1 MTVLI
6 LADEFDVSADQ
17 MVLAL
22 GERSVPVCR
31 IDTAWFPEQLSVD
44 AELREGRWWGRLRT
58 PGRDVEL
65 EGLRSVWYR
74 NPSTFRFPPEL
85 SGAERHHAFLE
96 AKYGL
101 GGVLS
106 SLPVLWVNH
115 PARAAAASKPVQLA
129 TAARCGLTVP
139 DTLITNEPDAVR
151 RFAAQGATVTKM
163 LGANHI
169 AEEGTRKIT
178 FTRLL
183 RSAEL
188 ADLGGIEATAH
199 QFQRWVAKSYDC
211 RVIAIGGQLFA
222 FAIRAGS
229 IESYIDFRTDYDALA
244 YEPIALPVE
253 VADGIRRFLDVRGL
267 VYGALD
273 FVVGHEGG
281 HVFLECNS
289 GGQFGWL
296 ESRTGVPLIQALA
309 DLLTRGAGP

>member
-6 LADEFDVSADQ
+6 LAAEFDVTADQ

-22 GERSVPVCR
+22 REGGVPVCR
-31 IDTAWFPEQLSVD
+31 IYTRWFPTQLRFK
-44 AELREGRWWGRLRT
+44 AELRDDRWRGRLCA

-74 NPSTFRFPPEL
+74 SPTTFQFSSEL
-85 SGAERHHAFLE
+85 SSAERQHAFLE
-96 AKYGL
+96 AKYGF

-115 PARAAAASKPVQLA
+115 PARAAAASKPVQLF
-129 TAARCGLTVP
+129 TAARCGLTVA
-139 DTLITNEPDAVR
+139 DTLITNEPSAVR
-151 RFAAQGATVTKM
+151 RFAERGATVTKM

-183 RSAEL
+183 DDEDL
-188 ADLGGIEATAH
+188 ADLRGIEVTCH
-199 QFQRWVAKSYDC
+199 LMQRWAPKQHEA
-211 RVIAIGGQLFA
+211 RVIAIGKQLFA
-222 FAIRAGS
+222 FAIHAGNAT
-229 IESYIDFRTDYDALA
+229 SYIDFRADYDALT
-244 YEPIALPVE
+244 YEPIELPIDVKN
-253 VADGIRRFLDVRGL
+253 GIRRFLDTMGL

-273 FVVGHEGG
+273 FVVGPDASYT
-281 HVFLECNS
+281 FLECNS

-296 ESRTGVPLIQALA
+296 EARTGAPITQALA
-309 DLLTRGAGP
+309 DLLAQGTHP

>member
-6 LADEFDVSADQ
+6 LAAEFDVSADQ

-22 GERSVPVCR
+22 REREVPVCR
-31 IDTAWFPEQLSVD
+31 LDTMWFPTQLSIE
-44 AELREGRWWGRLRT
+44 AQLREGRWRGRLCT

-74 NPSTFRFPPEL
+74 SPTTFHFPAAL
-85 SGAERHHAFLE
+85 NGSERHHAFLE

-139 DTLITNEPDAVR
+139 DTLITNEPEAVR
-151 RFAAQGATVTKM
+151 RFARCDATVTKM
-163 LGANHI
+163 LGTNHI

-183 RSAEL
+183 NDD
-188 ADLGGIEATAH
+188 DLGDLRGINVTTH
-199 QFQRWVAKSYDC
+199 QFQRWVTKQHDA
-211 RVIAIGGQLFA
+211 RVIAIDDTLFA
-222 FAIRAGS
+222 FAIHAGNAA
-229 IESYIDFRTDYDALA
+229 SYIDFRADYDALS
-244 YEPIALPVE
+244 YETIELPTDVS
-253 VADGIRRFLDVRGL
+253 AGIRRFLGAMGL
-267 VYGALD
+267 MYGALD
-273 FVVGHEGG
+273 FVVSPDGSYT
-281 HVFLECNS
+281 FLECNA

-296 ESRTGVPLIQALA
+296 EARTGAPLTAALA
-309 DLLTRGAGP
+309 DLLAAGAPA

>member
-6 LADEFDVSADQ
+6 LAGEFDVSADQ

-22 GERSVPVCR
+22 REREIPVCR
-31 IDTAWFPEQLSVD
+31 IDTAWFPTRLGLD
-44 AELREGRWWGRLRT
+44 TELRDGRWWGRLRA
-58 PGRDVEL
+58 PGRDVEI

-74 NPSTFRFPPEL
+74 SPTTFQFPSEL
-85 SGAERHHAFLE
+85 SGAERQHAFLE

-115 PARAAAASKPVQLA
+115 PARAAAASKPVQLS

-139 DTLITNEPDAVR
+139 DTLITNEPSAVR
-151 RFAAQGATVTKM
+151 RFAEKGATVTKM

-169 AEEGTRKIT
+169 AEEGTRKII

-183 RSAEL
+183 GDDDL
-188 ADLGGIEATAH
+188 ADLRGIDVTCH
-199 QFQRWVAKSYDC
+199 LVQRWAPKQYDA
-211 RVIAIGGQLFA
+211 RVIAIGTQLFA
-222 FAIRAGS
+222 FAIHAGNAT
-229 IESYIDFRTDYDALA
+229 SYIDFRADYDALT
-244 YEPIALPVE
+244 YEPIELPVD
-253 VADGIRRFLDVRGL
+253 VANGIRRFLDTMEL

-273 FVVGHEGG
+273 FVVGPDGSYA
-281 HVFLECNS
+281 FLECNS

-296 ESRTGVPLIQALA
+296 EARTGAPLIQTLT
-309 DLLTRGAGP
+309 DLLAREM

>member
-6 LADEFDVSADQ
+6 LAAEFDVSADQ

-22 GERSVPVCR
+22 RERDVPVCR
-31 IDTAWFPEQLSVD
+31 LDTMWFPAQLSFD
-44 AELREGRWWGRLRT
+44 AELRDGRWRGWLRA

-74 NPSTFRFPPEL
+74 SPTTFQFPPEL

-106 SLPVLWVNH
+106 SLPVFWVNH
-115 PARAAAASKPVQLA
+115 PARAAAASKPVQLF

-139 DTLITNEPDAVR
+139 DTLITNEPSAVC
-151 RFAAQGATVTKM
+151 RFAEQGATVTKM

-183 RSAEL
+183 GHDDL
-188 ADLGGIEATAH
+188 ADLRGIHITTH
-199 QFQRWVAKSYDC
+199 QFQRWAPKQYDC
-211 RVIAIGGQLFA
+211 RVIAIGKQLFA
-222 FAIRAGS
+222 FAIHAGNAAS
-229 IESYIDFRTDYDALA
+229 HIDFRVDYDALT
-244 YEPIALPVE
+244 YEPIELPADVASGIKQFMDAL
-253 VADGIRRFLDVRGL
+253 GL

-273 FVVGHEGG
+273 FVVSPDGSYA
-281 HVFLECNS
+281 FLECNS

-296 ESRTGVPLIQALA
+296 EARTGAPLTQSLA
-309 DLLTRGAGP
+309 DLLVQGAYP

>member
-6 LADEFDVSADQ
+6 LAGEFDVSADQ

-22 GERSVPVCR
+22 RNREVPVCR
-31 IDTAWFPEQLSVD
+31 VDTRWFPTQLRIE
-44 AELREGRWWGRLRT
+44 AQLRDDRWQGRLRA
-58 PGRDVEL
+58 PGRDIEL
-65 EGLRSVWYR
+65 ERLRSVWYR
-74 NPSTFRFPPEL
+74 GPTTFQFAREL
-85 SGAERHHAFLE
+85 SDAERHHAFLE

-129 TAARCGLTVP
+129 TAVRCGLSVP
-139 DTLITNEPDAVR
+139 DTLITNDPDSVR
-151 RFAAQGATVTKM
+151 RFASCGATVTKM

-183 RSAEL
+183 NDDDL
-188 ADLGGIEATAH
+188 ADLRGIEVTAH
-199 QFQRWVAKSYDC
+199 QFQRWVPKQYDT
-211 RVIAIGGQLFA
+211 RVIAVGGRLFA
-222 FAIRAGS
+222 FAIHAGNVAS
-229 IESYIDFRTDYDALA
+229 HIDFRADYGALS
-244 YEPIALPVE
+244 YEQIALPNE
-253 VADGIRRFLDVRGL
+253 VTEGIRQFLGTMGL

-273 FVVGHEGG
+273 FVVSPEGAYT
-281 HVFLECNS
+281 FLECNA

-296 ESRTGVPLIQALA
+296 EARTGAPITEALA
-309 DLLTRGAGP
+309 DLLATGAS

>member
-6 LADEFDVSADQ
+6 LASEFDVSADQ
-17 MVLAL
+17 MVPAL
-22 GERSVPVCR
+22 REREVPVCR
-31 IDTAWFPEQLSVD
+31 VDTMWFPARLSLH
-44 AELREGRWWGRLRT
+44 AEFRDGRWRGRLSA
-58 PGRDVEL
+58 PGRDIEL

-74 NPSTFRFPPEL
+74 SPTTFHFPPEL

-115 PARAAAASKPVQLA
+115 PARAAAASKPVQLS

-139 DTLITNEPDAVR
+139 DTLITNEPSAVR
-151 RFAAQGATVTKM
+151 RFAEQGATVTKM

-178 FTRLL
+178 FTRRLGPDD
-183 RSAEL
+183 L
-188 ADLGGIEATAH
+188 ADLRGIRTTTH
-199 QFQRWVAKSYDC
+199 QFQRWAPKRYDC
-211 RVIAIGGQLFA
+211 RVIAIGTRLFA
-222 FAIRAGS
+222 FAIRSGNS
-229 IESYIDFRTDYDALA
+229 ISYIDFRADYDALT
-244 YEPIALPVE
+244 YEPIELPTDVGQ
-253 VADGIRRFLDVRGL
+253 GIARFLATMGR

-273 FVVGHEGG
+273 FVVSPDGSYA
-281 HVFLECNS
+281 FLECNS

-296 ESRTGVPLIQALA
+296 EARTGAPLTQTLA
-309 DLLTRGAGP
+309 DLLAQEAYP

>member
-6 LADEFDVSADQ
+6 LAAEFDVSADQ
-17 MVLAL
+17 MVLVL
-22 GERSVPVCR
+22 RERGVPVCR
-31 IDTAWFPEQLSVD
+31 VDTAWFPSQLSVD
-44 AELREGRWWGRLRT
+44 AELQDGRWRGWLRT
-58 PGRDVEL
+58 PGREVEL

-74 NPSTFRFPPEL
+74 SPTTFQFSPEL

-115 PARAAAASKPVQLA
+115 PAWAAAASKPVQLT

-139 DTLITNEPDAVR
+139 DTLITNESAAVR

-183 RSAEL
+183 GAAEF
-188 ADLGGIEATAH
+188 ADLRGIEATTH
-199 QFQRWVAKSYDC
+199 QFQRWAQKLYDC
-211 RVIAIGGQLFA
+211 RVIVIGDRFFA
-222 FAIRAGS
+222 FAIRAGNTA
-229 IESYIDFRTDYDALA
+229 SYLDFRADYDALT
-244 YEPIALPVE
+244 YEPIELPVD
-253 VADGIRRFLDVRGL
+253 VANGVRRFLGVLGL

-273 FVVGHEGG
+273 FVVSPEGSYA
-281 HVFLECNS
+281 FLECNS

-296 ESRTGVPLIQALA
+296 ESRTGAPLIQTLA
-309 DLLTRGAGP
+309 DLLAQGVCP

>member
-22 GERSVPVCR
+22 REREVSVCR
-31 IDTAWFPEQLSVD
+31 VDTMWFPSQLNI
-44 AELREGRWWGRLRT
+44 
-58 PGRDVEL
+58 DVEL
-65 EGLRSVWYR
+65 RGGCWRGRLCAPGREVELEELRSVWYR
-74 NPSTFRFPPEL
+74 SPATFQFPAEL

-139 DTLITNEPDAVR
+139 DTLITNEPAAVR
-151 RFAAQGATVTKM
+151 RFAERGATVTKM

-178 FTRLL
+178 FTRVLDDDD
-183 RSAEL
+183 L
-188 ADLGGIEATAH
+188 ADLRGISTTAH
-199 QFQRWVAKSYDC
+199 QFQRWVSKLYDC
-211 RVIAIGGQLFA
+211 RVIAIGGQLFT
-222 FAIRAGS
+222 FAIHAGNTK
-229 IESYIDFRTDYDALA
+229 SYVDFRADYDALS
-244 YEPIALPVE
+244 YEPIELPVDVTE
-253 VADGIRRFLDVRGL
+253 GIRRFLGMMGL

-273 FVVGHEGG
+273 FVVDPEGSLT
-281 HVFLECNS
+281 FLECNS
-289 GGQFGWL
+289 SGQFGWL
-296 ESRTGVPLIQALA
+296 EARTGAPLIETLA
-309 DLLTRGAGP
+309 DLLAKGVRP

>member
-6 LADEFDVSADQ
+6 LAGELDVSVDQ

-22 GERSVPVCR
+22 RERDVSVCR
-31 IDTAWFPEQLSVD
+31 VDTVWFPAQLSID
-44 AELREGRWWGRLRT
+44 AELRDGRWQGRLRA
-58 PGRDVEL
+58 PGRDIEL
-65 EGLRSVWYR
+65 VGLRSVWYR
-74 NPSTFRFPPEL
+74 SPTTFQFPPEL

-115 PARAAAASKPVQLA
+115 PARAAAASKPVQLS

-139 DTLITNEPDAVR
+139 DTLITNEPSAVR
-151 RFAAQGATVTKM
+151 RFAERGGTVTKM

-183 RSAEL
+183 GHDDL
-188 ADLGGIEATAH
+188 ADLRGIHTTTH
-199 QFQRWVAKSYDC
+199 QFQRWAPKKYDC
-211 RVIAIGGQLFA
+211 RVIAIGEQLFA
-222 FAIRAGS
+222 FAIRAGNAT
-229 IESYIDFRTDYDALA
+229 SYIEFRADYDALT
-244 YEPIALPVE
+244 YEPIELPAE
-253 VADGIRRFLDVRGL
+253 VASGIRRFLDTMGL

-273 FVVGHEGG
+273 FVVSPDGSYA
-281 HVFLECNS
+281 FLECNS

-296 ESRTGVPLIQALA
+296 EARTGAPLTQTLA
-309 DLLTRGAGP
+309 NLLAQGAYP